1 MTTLSFAFTGYDVNA
16 ARDGVTFKFFSF
28 RTRCTQVFHD
38 EKLMKM
44 MRMRKK
50 IVKKRRKRKRERA
63 KREESDD
70 EAREINLHANNKIIN
85 M

>member
-1 MTTLSFAFTGYDVNA
+1 MDCLSHVLYVTTLSFAFTGYDVNA
-16 ARDGVTFKFFSF
+16 VRDGVTFKFFSF

-50 IVKKRRKRKRERA
+50 NVKKEENGRERGQNERNRMM
-63 KREESDD
+63 KQE
-70 EAREINLHANNKIIN
+70 K
-85 M
+85 

>member
-1 MTTLSFAFTGYDVNA
+1 MDCLSHVLYVTTLSFAFTGYDVNA
-16 ARDGVTFKFFSF
+16 VRDGVTFKFFSF

-50 IVKKRRKRKRERA
+50 IVKKEENGRERGQNERNRMM
-63 KREESDD
+63 KQE
-70 EAREINLHANNKIIN
+70 K
-85 M
+85 

>member
-1 MTTLSFAFTGYDVNA
+1 MDCLSHVLYVTTLSFAFTGYDVNA

-44 MRMRKK
+44 MRRRKK
-50 IVKKRRKRKRERA
+50 IVKKEKKNGREGGQNERNRMM
-63 KREESDD
+63 KQE
-70 EAREINLHANNKIIN
+70 K
-85 M
+85 